1 MMDLVAWHVDPC
13 SHQAG
18 FTPHRDRHLGL
29 EEQDL
34 GEVQAGFRQ
43 EHGCSPRDSTCWIAL
58 ADAAP
63 DNGQCSHLSTLC
75 HQRPPQ
81 QWLRFLPCVLCVTMC
96 SGPSTHGIYI
106 YIPYPCMLRVY
117 NECLLTPELSA
128 VLLTGD
134 CAHLRLHVFYT
145 ERGRPGVC
153 MW

>member
-63 DNGQCSHLSTLC
+63 DNGQCSHLSTYMPPTTSPAVVAITYSGAECCFIDGRLC
-75 HQRPPQ
+75 ASQAACILYRKGQTRGMH
-81 QWLRFLPCVLCVTMC
+81 VVTTA
-96 SGPSTHGIYI
+96 PHT
-106 YIPYPCMLRVY
+106 
-117 NECLLTPELSA
+117 A
-128 VLLTGD
+128 V
-134 CAHLRLHVFYT
+134 
-145 ERGRPGVC
+145 
-153 MW
+153 